1 MSRRPLIILRAAILT
16 LSICSPLGAQ
26 SVGLGYQVARS
37 NQSDMLES
45 AGPGLR
51 VRFRGHVEL
60 RYDYLM
66 HEGQRVD
73 SPCGGFIPPECG
85 PEPIT
90 YSSHL
95 HSLFVAAR
103 ARLVSLGSF
112 QLLVVPE
119 IGLASGTVT
128 KRSVATGFEGASGG
142 GGGLGMGLAL
152 ELSASRVGG
161 SPIGGWIAGR
171 VRGFTAVGPVAQDG
185 YEPFREL
192 DSIRSVEI
200 GVTVAVR

>member
-1 MSRRPLIILRAAILT
+1 MSRRPLFILRAAILT
-16 LSICSPLGAQ
+16 LSVCSPLGAQ

-45 AGPGLR
+45 SGPGLR
-51 VRFRGHVEL
+51 VRFRGPIEL

-112 QLLVVPE
+112 QLLAVPE

-128 KRSVATGFEGASGG
+128 KRSVATGLEGASGG
-142 GGGLGMGLAL
+142 GGGLGMGFAL
-152 ELSASRVGG
+152 ELSVSRVGG

-171 VRGFTAVGPVAQDG
+171 VRGFAAFGPVAQDG

-192 DSIRSVEI
+192 DSIRSVEV
-200 GVTVAVR
+200 GLTVAVR

>member
-1 MSRRPLIILRAAILT
+1 MSRRPLMILRTAILA
-16 LSICSPLGAQ
+16 LSACTPLGAQ
-26 SVGLGYQVARS
+26 SVGVGFQIARS
-37 NQSDMLES
+37 NETDMLES

-51 VRFRGHVEL
+51 VRFRGPIEL

-90 YSSHL
+90 FSAQL

-103 ARLVSLGSF
+103 GRIVSLGSF
-112 QLLVVPE
+112 QLLAIPE
-119 IGLASGTVT
+119 VGLATGTVT
-128 KRSVATGFEGASGG
+128 KRSVATGVDGASGG
-142 GGGLGMGLAL
+142 GSGLGMGFAL
-152 ELSASRVGG
+152 ELSASRVGS

-171 VRGFTAVGPVAQDG
+171 VRGFAAVGPVAEDG
-185 YEPFREL
+185 YQPFRAL
-192 DSIRSVEI
+192 DSIRSVEF
-200 GVTVAVR
+200 GVTWALR